1 MFWEIFLKLCDEKH
15 VKPNQVTKA
24 IGMSTAAATDWKKGA
39 MPRDPAL
46 YKIAEYF
53 GVSIE
58 YLKGYTSLSVQEPP
72 VVLFEETGKISMVP
86 VYESV
91 SAGFGTLAVNEIVE
105 YIPFVFKVKQEAAES
120 LFIRV
125 RGDSM
130 YPKIEDGDIILVHKQ
145 DSVDSGALAVV
156 LVDGEEGLVKR
167 VAYGDGW
174 IELQSINPIYMP
186 RRFAGHDIAR
196 VKVLGEVRKIMKD
209 A

>member
-1 MFWEIFLKLCDEKH
+1 MFWEIFLKLCEENKI
-15 VKPNQVTKA
+15 KPCQVTEELNISSGSATAWKRGA
-24 IGMSTAAATDWKKGA
+24 I
-39 MPRDPAL
+39 PRDPTL

-53 GVSIE
+53 GVSID

-72 VVLFEETGKISMVP
+72 VVLFEEPGKISMVP

-91 SAGFGTLAVNEIVE
+91 SAGFGALAVNEIVE

-120 LFIRV
+120 LFVRV

-130 YPKIEDGDIILVHKQ
+130 YPKIEDGDVILVHKQ

-156 LVDGEEGLVKR
+156 LVDGEEGLIKR

-174 IELQSINPIYMP
+174 IELQSINPMYMP
-186 RRFAGHDIAR
+186 RRFAGHDITR